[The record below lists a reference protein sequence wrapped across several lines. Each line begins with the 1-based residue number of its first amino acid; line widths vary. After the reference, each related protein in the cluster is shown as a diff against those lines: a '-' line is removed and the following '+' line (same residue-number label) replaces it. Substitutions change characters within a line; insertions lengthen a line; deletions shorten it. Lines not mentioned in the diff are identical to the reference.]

1 MRDVIDYDTP
11 PTATFPP
18 EALMI
23 TDAIANLK
31 LGHDLTAREME
42 ACVNQLIS
50 GTTPRAEI
58 ESFLTQLHLKG
69 EAVSEL
75 VGGAR
80 ALRKNAVPVR
90 FTQSVLVDTCGTGG
104 DGAGTFNISTAAAI
118 VAAACGVKVAKH
130 GNRKITSLTGSAD
143 VLVELG
149 VEISCDAAVAQRCLD
164 AAGVCF
170 LFAPQFHPAMRHVSE
185 ARKALPF
192 PTIFNML
199 GPLANPAGVSHQVVG
214 VGKPQAWDL
223 LVGAL
228 ARLATGTCLAVRGLD
243 GQGELSVL
251 APSQV
256 AIIEP
261 MDPTKPEEVR
271 ALVREQIWDAGEF
284 GLAGGKLGDIQV
296 ATPQESAALIR
307 RILTGEPGTA
317 RQTVVWNAA
326 AAVWLTDPGRDLA
339 AAVQRCQSAID
350 SGAAAATL
358 ETLGRTSRSEG

>member
-1 MRDVIDYDTP
+1 M
-11 PTATFPP
+11 
-18 EALMI
+18 L

-31 LGHDLTAREME
+31 LGRDLTAAEME

-50 GTTPRAEI
+50 GTTPREEI
-58 ESFLTQLHLKG
+58 EAFLTQLHLKG
-69 EAVSEL
+69 ETVSEL

-149 VEISCDAAVAQRCLD
+149 VEISCDAAVAQQCLD

-185 ARKALPF
+185 ARKSLPF

-199 GPLANPAGVSHQVVG
+199 GPLANPACVSHQMVG

-251 APSQV
+251 APNQV

-261 MDPTKPEEVR
+261 MDPTKPEKVL
-271 ALVREQIWDAGEF
+271 ALVREQVWDAGEF
-284 GLAGGKLGDIQV
+284 GLAGGNLGGNLGDIQV

-307 RILTGEPGTA
+307 RVFAGELGTA

-358 ETLGRTSRSEG
+358 ESLGRTSRSEG